1 MHSESTTELSLERE
15 ISSTFLEGA
24 QGSLSVTRQVW
35 WLQLCDPRHT
45 KGVLPVIQTTNIL
58 LHEELFHWKHI
69 YYPSILCR
77 ETWNKEALLIQHGLV
92 SLIPEGQ
99 NLPNLGFYP

>member
-35 WLQLCDPRHT
+35 WLHVELCDPRHT
-45 KGVLPVIQTTNIL
+45 KGVLPNY
-58 LHEELFHWKHI
+58 KH
-69 YYPSILCR
+69 PP
-77 ETWNKEALLIQHGLV
+77 A
-92 SLIPEGQ
+92 
-99 NLPNLGFYP
+99 